1 MWDPRVDQRDRAGGS
16 YHLEAHTKSEEGEEA
31 AKINKSGVVSR
42 DFYQEQVLHWV
53 KSSGN

>member
-16 YHLEAHTKSEEGEEA
+16 YHLEAHTKSEEGEGA

-53 KSSGN
+53 KSSEN